1 MSNDR
6 KVRILAVDPVVRKGI
21 AGIFLLSVLLVS
33 CRQSAREPVILRFPN
48 GWRFESWEMPNRTA
62 LTQQFTQ
69 QTGIQIREMP
79 APESTFDQL
88 DLWRTL
94 LKPGPSG
101 IDLLGIDLIWSAT
114 LESNLVDLAPYST
127 TEISSLDPE
136 LLPFYTV
143 NGKLV
148 GIPYQV
154 YVGALEYRID
164 LLRKYG
170 YEHPPKTWDEL
181 ERMAKRIQAGERA
194 EGKKDFWGFVWQGA
208 ATEILTCNA
217 LEWQAAEGG
226 GRIIESDRTLSVNNP
241 AAIRSWQRAKHWIG
255 SISPPG
261 VVAFRERDS
270 LHVFGSGKA
279 AFNRAWL
286 EATITQRGPSRRFY
300 WPDLHPAVEIG
311 FTSMPGGFGT
321 LGGSGLSVSKHSD
334 HRKEAIEFVRFME
347 GAQIQSN
354 ENGKS
359 VPPARFEV
367 DNPPSAL
374 VLHDG
379 SQKQIQH
386 PIRLVNRPSV
396 EAGGR
401 YKEVS
406 AAYAA
411 AVHSVLTGRKTPPEA
426 AAELEKQLI
435 EITGFPTGPANPRQ

>member
-1 MSNDR
+1 MSNDC
-6 KVRILAVDPVVRKGI
+6 KVRLLALDPVVRKGI
-21 AGIFLLSVLLVS
+21 AGILLLSMLLVS
-33 CRQSAREPVILRFPN
+33 CRQPAREPVTLRFPN
-48 GWRFESWEMPNRTA
+48 GWRFEPEEMPNRTA

-69 QTGIQIREMP
+69 HTGIQIREMP
-79 APESTFDQL
+79 QPESTFDQL

-154 YVGALEYRID
+154 YVGTLEYRID

-170 YEHPPKTWDEL
+170 YEHPPRTWDEL
-181 ERMAKRIQAGERA
+181 ERMATRIQAGERA
-194 EGKKDFWGFVWQGA
+194 GGKKDFWGFVWQGA
-208 ATEILTCNA
+208 TAEILTCNA

-226 GRIIESDRTLSVNNP
+226 GRIIESDRTISVNNP
-241 AAIRSWQRAKHWIG
+241 ATIRSWQRAKHWIG

-286 EATITQRGPSRRFY
+286 EATITRRGPSRQFY
-300 WPDLHPAVEIG
+300 WPDLHPAVETG

-321 LGGSGLSVSKHSD
+321 LGGSGLSVSEHSD
-334 HRKEAIEFVRFME
+334 HRKEAIEFIRFLE
-347 GAQIQSN
+347 RAQIQSN

-374 VLHDG
+374 DLHGD

-411 AVHSVLTGRKTPPEA
+411 AVHSVLTGRKTAPEA

-435 EITGFPTGPANPRQ
+435 EITGFRTGPAKTGQ

>member
-1 MSNDR
+1 MNNDR
-6 KVRILAVDPVVRKGI
+6 KVRILVVDPVIRRGI
-21 AGIFLLSVLLVS
+21 AGILLLSMLLVS
-33 CRQSAREPVILRFPN
+33 CRQPAREPVILRFPN

-62 LTQQFTQ
+62 LTQQFTE

-127 TEISSLDPE
+127 TEISSLDPK

-217 LEWQAAEGG
+217 LEWQAAEAG
-226 GRIIESDRTLSVNNP
+226 GRIIESDRTISVNNP
-241 AAIRSWQRAKHWIG
+241 ATIRSWQRAKHWIG

-286 EATITQRGPSRRFY
+286 EATITRRGPFQYY
-300 WPDLHPAVEIG
+300 WPDPAVEIG

-321 LGGSGLSVSKHSD
+321 LGGSGLSVSEHSD
-334 HRKEAIEFVRFME
+334 HRKDAIEFVRFME
-347 GAQIQSN
+347 RAQIQSN

-359 VPPARFEV
+359 VPHAQF
-367 DNPPSAL
+367 DSSPSAQDL
-374 VLHDG
+374 RGD

-411 AVHSVLTGRKTPPEA
+411 AVHSVLTRQKTAPEA
-426 AAELEKQLI
+426 AADLEKQLI
-435 EITGFPTGPANPRQ
+435 EITGFRTSPAKTGQ

>member
-21 AGIFLLSVLLVS
+21 AGILLLFMLLVS
-33 CRQSAREPVILRFPN
+33 CRQPAREPVILRFPN
-48 GWRFESWEMPNRTA
+48 GWRFEPWDMPNRTS
-62 LTQQFTQ
+62 LTQEFTQ
-69 QTGIQIREMP
+69 HTGIEIREMP
-79 APESTFDQL
+79 QPESTFDQL

-136 LLPFYTV
+136 LVPFYTV

-154 YVGALEYRID
+154 YVGTLEYRID

-170 YEHPPKTWDEL
+170 YEHPPRTWDEL
-181 ERMAKRIQAGERA
+181 ERMARRIQAGERA

-208 ATEILTCNA
+208 SAEILTCNA

-226 GRIIESDRTLSVNNP
+226 GRIIESDRTISVNNP
-241 AAIRSWQRAKHWIG
+241 ATIRSWQRAKHWIG

-286 EATITQRGPSRRFY
+286 EGTITRRGPSRQFY
-300 WPDLHPAVEIG
+300 WPNPDPDMEIG
-311 FTSMPGGFGT
+311 FTSMPGGFGI
-321 LGGSGLSVSKHSD
+321 LGGSGLAVSQHSD
-334 HRKEAIEFVRFME
+334 HRKEAIEFVRFLE
-347 GAQIQSN
+347 RAQIQSN
-354 ENGKS
+354 ENGKN
-359 VPPARFEV
+359 VPHARFEV
-367 DNPPSAL
+367 DNPPSAPD
-374 VLHDG
+374 LHDD

-411 AVHSVLTGRKTPPEA
+411 AVHSVLTGRKTGPEA

-435 EITGFPTGPANPRQ
+435 EITGFRPGPAKTGQ